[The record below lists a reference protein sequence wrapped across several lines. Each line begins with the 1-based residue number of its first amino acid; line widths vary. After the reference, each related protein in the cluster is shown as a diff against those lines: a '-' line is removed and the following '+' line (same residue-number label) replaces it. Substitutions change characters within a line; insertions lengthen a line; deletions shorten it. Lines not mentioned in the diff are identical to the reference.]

1 MKKQFQIGHVY
12 TIQFWDHC
20 KGEEKILCEVTIE
33 ATKEDETFVYGTW
46 WRIITKDKEL
56 ASVNH
61 EMISIVKSAIV
72 KKNKVRGR

>member
-1 MKKQFQIGHVY
+1 MKSKFKIGSVY

-33 ATKEDETFVYGTW
+33 ITREDESFIYGTW

-56 ASVNH
+56 ASLNH
-61 EMISIVKSAIV
+61 EIISIVKSAIV
-72 KKNKVRGR
+72 KKKVAG